1 MSSHFSLKFIFQ
13 ICIENYRWTKDI
25 FSGTCKLCCVLIPA
39 SNSKGCFPFKW
50 MREVIIEDLFLLPH
64 FSYLFLTFCPFAMSF
79 FTFQKQL
86 VFCENKLCYLLL
98 SLEETDGL
106 VGEMSRTIRRTGAVY
121 SQLKKYIL
129 SKLLSAE
136 IMGCRG
142 SRNWFVFCSL
152 CFWSIRVC
160 LWGGKGRPGHRYA
173 NSLLFVGGK
182 KSKWIFIAFLKCNVH
197 PSSLRAYIFVMNQE
211 SNSKFKRKKIELFWI
226 KSISVLSKA

>member
-1 MSSHFSLKFIFQ
+1 MEAFVFTFFFKVYISSLCRKLPM
-13 ICIENYRWTKDI
+13 NWTY
-25 FSGTCKLCCVLIPA
+25 FLWYLQLCCASTPA
-39 SNSKGCFPFKW
+39 SNSKDFFPFKW
-50 MREVIIEDLFLLPH
+50 MREVIIKDLFLLPH

-98 SLEETDGL
+98 SSEETNGV

-136 IMGCRG
+136 IMGYHG

-152 CFWSIRVC
+152 CFWSIRAC
-160 LWGGKGRPGHRYA
+160 PWGGKGGPGHHYA
-173 NSLLFVGGK
+173 NHWLFVGRKNGK
-182 KSKWIFIAFLKCNVH
+182 WKTRFYCIFKMQYLPFI
-197 PSSLRAYIFVMNQE
+197 
-211 SNSKFKRKKIELFWI
+211 FKRIYLCFVPREKHQI
-226 KSISVLSKA
+226 

>member
-1 MSSHFSLKFIFQ
+1 M
-13 ICIENYRWTKDI
+13 ENYQWSKDI

-39 SNSKGCFPFKW
+39 SSSKDCFPYNW
-50 MREVIIEDLFLLPH
+50 TREVTAEDLFLLPH

-98 SLEETDGL
+98 SSEETNGF

-121 SQLKKYIL
+121 SQPKKYIL

-136 IMGCRG
+136 IMGCHG

-152 CFWSIRVC
+152 CFWSIRAC
-160 LWGGKGRPGHRYA
+160 PWGWKGQPGHRCA
-173 NSLLFVGGK
+173 NSLLFGGRRGE
-182 KSKWIFIAFLKCNVH
+182 KWQMDVYCMFWMQCLSFILKRIYLCYE
-197 PSSLRAYIFVMNQE
+197 PRGKQQI
-211 SNSKFKRKKIELFWI
+211 
-226 KSISVLSKA
+226 

>member
-1 MSSHFSLKFIFQ
+1 M
-13 ICIENYRWTKDI
+13 ENYQWTKDI
-25 FSGTCKLCCVLIPA
+25 FSGTCRLCCVSIPA
-39 SNSKGCFPFKW
+39 SNSKDCFPFKW

-98 SLEETDGL
+98 SSEETNGF

-136 IMGCRG
+136 IMGCHG
-142 SRNWFVFCSL
+142 SGNWFVFCSL
-152 CFWSIRVC
+152 WFWSIRFC
-160 LWGGKGRPGHRYA
+160 PWGWKGQPGHRYA
-173 NSLLFVGGK
+173 NSLDCFFLGGGE
-182 KSKWIFIAFLKCNVH
+182 WQMAFYCIFQMQYSPL
-197 PSSLRAYIFVMNQE
+197 SLRGYISLKNQE
-211 SNSKFKRKKIELFWI
+211 GNSKFKSRKKIELFEI
-226 KSISVLSKA
+226 TSISVLSKA